1 MSQYHVYGVGNA
13 LVDMEYRLD
22 LPTLEGTQ
30 LDKGVMTLMDE
41 AQQDAITA
49 HLDGHDCKMGAGGSV
64 ANSIIAVS
72 QFGGKGFHT
81 CKVAS
86 DELGQFYLQDL
97 ADNDVDSNPHPGDVQ
112 GHTGRC
118 LVLVTPDAD
127 RTMGTF
133 LGVTGDLSADELD
146 PAGIAAA
153 QFMYYEGYLASTESG
168 CDAAIKARTIAEQHS
183 TKTALSISD
192 PNMVNF
198 FRPALEAMIG
208 DGVDLLFANEDE
220 AKGITDSDTLDDA
233 VEGMKKLAR
242 EFVITLG
249 PRGALIYDGSRLTRI
264 AGQAV
269 DAVDTVGAG
278 DMFAGAFLYA
288 LTHGW
293 SHAEAGELAVA
304 ASAKLV
310 TSYGPRISREES
322 QGVLAEVCTQLGK

>member
-1 MSQYHVYGVGNA
+1 MSQYHVYGIGNA

-22 LPTLEGTQ
+22 LATLESTQ

-41 AQQDAITA
+41 QQQDAITA
-49 HLDGHDCKMGAGGSV
+49 HLDALDCKMGAGGSV

-72 QFGGKGFHT
+72 QFGGNGFHT

-86 DELGQFYLQDL
+86 DELGRFYLKDL
-97 ADNDVDSNPHPGDVQ
+97 ADNNVDSNPHPGDIE

-133 LGVTGDLSADELD
+133 LGVTGDLSANELD
-146 PAGIAAA
+146 ADGIAASE
-153 QFMYYEGYLASTESG
+153 YVYLEGYLASTEVGS
-168 CDAAIKARTIAEQHS
+168 DAAIQARKMAEANG

-198 FRPALEAMIG
+198 FRAPLEAMIG

-220 AKGITDSDTLDDA
+220 AKGITDSADLETA
-233 VEGMKKLAR
+233 IEAMKGLAK

-249 PRGALIYDGSRLTRI
+249 PRGAILYDGDQI
-264 AGQAV
+264 IEVAGLAV
-269 DAVDTVGAG
+269 DAIDTVGAG
-278 DMFAGAFLYA
+278 DMFAGAYLYA

-293 SHAEAGELAVA
+293 AHADAGKLAVA
-304 ASAKLV
+304 ASARLV
-310 TSYGPRISREES
+310 TSYGPRISQEAV
-322 QGVLAEVCTQLGK
+322 QTVLSEVRSEIGR